1 MTLSASITPSDALTL
16 EQRIELFR
24 KLVRQHDITYDYSDD
39 GSVWRA
45 GSAAHTRILQL
56 RETIPDAIA
65 CEIWNAR
72 MDAYFIPEEAPRWHW
87 TVKTEETKNV

>member
-1 MTLSASITPSDALTL
+1 MTLSEALPL

-45 GSAAHTRILQL
+45 GSAQRTRINQL
-56 RETIPDAIA
+56 RETIPDNIA

-72 MDAYFIPEEAPRWHW
+72 MDEYFIPQEAPRWHW
-87 TVKTEETKNV
+87 TPKMEGPKNV